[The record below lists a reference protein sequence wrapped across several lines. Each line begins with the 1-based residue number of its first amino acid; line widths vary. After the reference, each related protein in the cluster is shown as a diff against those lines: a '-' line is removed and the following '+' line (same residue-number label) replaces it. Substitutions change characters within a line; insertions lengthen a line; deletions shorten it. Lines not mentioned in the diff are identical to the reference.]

1 MPFWF
6 LRNVVEMGYDAGLY
20 RNKAAVQR
28 QTGRGGDGADNSSDS
43 LATKLGTGHIFNV
56 QSCPHSELNRCI
68 KTPRKPPA
76 DWDSAH
82 YLETQDPTLRTG
94 RRR

>member
-28 QTGRGGDGADNSSDS
+28 QKGHGGDGADNSSDS
-43 LATKLGTGHIFNV
+43 LTTKLGTGHIF
-56 QSCPHSELNRCI
+56 S
-68 KTPRKPPA
+68 
-76 DWDSAH
+76 
-82 YLETQDPTLRTG
+82 G
-94 RRR
+94 

>member
-28 QTGRGGDGADNSSDS
+28 QTGHGGNGADNSSDS
-43 LATKLGTGHIFNV
+43 LATTLGTGHIFSGRLRNNK
-56 QSCPHSELNRCI
+56 SEIYNIQCAIL
-68 KTPRKPPA
+68 
-76 DWDSAH
+76 SS
-82 YLETQDPTLRTG
+82 L
-94 RRR
+94 